1 LLIQEDNAMQAAH
14 IGNGWKLLII
24 MLGVLTGLF
33 IVLVSLASPASS
45 RARESEGRP
54 GPVAR
59 VQNEKPETSENE
71 SAPNILTDFEL
82 IPGTAVLVDDHHV
95 VAFYKKS
102 DREFYAVALF
112 QVDCD
117 RTSCTPNQLLAF
129 SIVDGDGQDVQPAN
143 QIEVAYPKV
152 SAASI

>member
-1 LLIQEDNAMQAAH
+1 MLIQEGNAMQAAH
-14 IGNGWKLLII
+14 TGNGWKLLII
-24 MLGVLTGLF
+24 MLVGLTGLF
-33 IVLVSLASPASS
+33 IILVSLAASASS
-45 RARESEGRP
+45 RIRESEGRP

-59 VQNEKPETSENE
+59 VQNEKPATSEDQ

-95 VAFYKKS
+95 VALYKKS

-117 RTSCTPNQLLAF
+117 QKGCTPNQLLAF
-129 SIVDGDGQDVQPAN
+129 SIVDGQGDDIQPAHN
-143 QIEVAYPKV
+143 VEVKNPQIP
-152 SAASI
+152 ASI